1 MLQAVA
7 KSLNLA
13 VEDLQSK
20 LASGQTL
27 VQIAEA
33 QRVKAEDLPA
43 LLEKAR
49 SDALEAAVAD
59 GALTQAQADWMA
71 EHPGMLRMLALGRMR
86 GWWDDGARGPRRGF
100 GQRW

>member
-71 EHPGMLRMLALGRMR
+71 EHPGMLRMLALGQMR